1 MYCGK
6 ILIFF
11 KFMVQPVN
19 NAENT
24 MSDSTSINLPPGED
38 IIIDYHQL
46 EHVLARLEQLVA
58 MHGNVFKAKFP
69 DQDGWV
75 YTICDPEM
83 AKHILVTHYK
93 NYKKGVGIKQI
104 NVLLGRGII
113 VSEGDLW
120 KRQRKMMQPLFSKQL
135 LTQQLPLML
144 SCADKL
150 LASWDA
156 DIKAGTPINLTE
168 SMSQTALDFIL
179 YALFS
184 EDLDRII
191 EETGEN
197 PFLMVTDDSAR
208 DLLFARRFRQLTHL
222 VNDMMQ
228 RRRAENRWPE
238 DLLSR
243 VMRATDK
250 RSGDAMPEK
259 LQIDEILTLI
269 IAGHETTASV
279 LNWTWYLLA
288 QHADIEQQVF
298 RESQQSMPADQCP
311 DMDDIA
317 QLKLIQ
323 QVLDES
329 MRLYPPVWVLTRQAI
344 ADDHFNGID
353 IPAGTDIL
361 IPPYLMHRNPE
372 YWAQP
377 EKFDPQRFS
386 PENIEKRHIG
396 AYLPFA
402 IGPRRC
408 IGDSMA
414 IQEMAVHIGRIIQ
427 KVHFKLPPEQT
438 VELEPLVNLRPK
450 KDIFLLATYR

>member
-1 MYCGK
+1 
-6 ILIFF
+6 
-11 KFMVQPVN
+11 
-19 NAENT
+19 
-24 MSDSTSINLPPGED
+24 MSDPSSLSQSSDLPPGED

-46 EHVLARLEQLVA
+46 EKVLEKLEGLVA
-58 MHGNVFKAKFP
+58 TNGNVFKAKIP
-69 DQDGWV
+69 DQDSWV
-75 YTICDPEM
+75 YNICDPEM
-83 AKHILVTHYK
+83 AKHILVTNYK

-120 KRQRKMMQPLFSKQL
+120 KRQRKMMQPLFSNKL
-135 LTQQLPLML
+135 LTQQLPLMI

-150 LASWDA
+150 LASWDD
-156 DIKAGTPINLTE
+156 DIKAGKPINITK

-179 YALFS
+179 HALFS

-191 EETGEN
+191 AETGEN

-222 VNDMMQ
+222 VSDMMQ
-228 RRRAENRWPE
+228 RRRAENRQPF
-238 DLLSR
+238 DLLT
-243 VMRATDK
+243 MIMNATEK
-250 RSGDAMPEK
+250 RSGEAMPEK

-288 QHADIEQQVF
+288 EHADIAQQVLA
-298 RESQQSMPADQCP
+298 ESQKYMPVEALP
-311 DMDDIA
+311 KMDDIA
-317 QLKLIQ
+317 ELKLTQ

-329 MRLYPPVWVLTRQAI
+329 MRLYPPAWVITRQAL
-344 ADDHFNGID
+344 ADDQFNGID

-361 IPPYLMHRNPE
+361 IPPYLMHRNPA
-372 YWAQP
+372 YWPDP

-386 PENIEKRHIG
+386 PDNKKNQHSG

-414 IQEMAVHIGRIIQ
+414 IQEMAVHISRIIQ
-427 KVHFKLPPEQT
+427 KVYFQLVPGQT
-438 VELEPLVNLRPK
+438 IELEPLVNLRPK
-450 KDIFLLATYR
+450 QDIFLHATYR

>member
-1 MYCGK
+1 M
-6 ILIFF
+6 
-11 KFMVQPVN
+11 P
-19 NAENT
+19 
-24 MSDSTSINLPPGED
+24 DSTPLSLPPGED

-46 EHVLARLEQLVA
+46 ELVLAKLQDLVKV
-58 MHGNVFKAKFP
+58 HGNVFKAKFP
-69 DQDGWV
+69 DQDSWV
-75 YTICDPEM
+75 YNICDPDM
-83 AKHILVTHYK
+83 AKHILVSNYK

-120 KRQRKMMQPLFSKQL
+120 KRQRKMMQPLFSNQL
-135 LTQQLPLML
+135 LTQQLPLMTA
-144 SCADKL
+144 CADKL
-150 LASWDA
+150 LASWHE
-156 DIKAGTPINLTE
+156 DIVAGKPINITE
-168 SMSQTALDFIL
+168 SMSQSALDFIL
-179 YALFS
+179 QALFS

-208 DLLFARRFRQLTHL
+208 DLLFARRFRQLANL
-222 VNDMMQ
+222 VSDMIQ
-228 RRRAENRWPE
+228 RRRAENRSPA
-238 DLLSR
+238 DLLTM
-243 VMRATDK
+243 VMNATEK

-259 LQIDEILTLI
+259 LQIDEILTII

-288 QHADIEQQVF
+288 QHADIEKKVLA
-298 RESQQSMPADQCP
+298 ESQKSMPLSSEPNMGDV
-311 DMDDIA
+311 A
-317 QLKLIQ
+317 QLQYTQ
-323 QVLDES
+323 QTLEES

-344 ADDHFNGID
+344 EDDHFNGVD

-361 IPPYLMHRNPE
+361 IPPYLMHRNAAFWPDPE
-372 YWAQP
+372 VFEP
-377 EKFDPQRFS
+377 ERFS
-386 PENIEKRHIG
+386 AENKVNQHIG

-414 IQEMAVHIGRIIQ
+414 IQEMAVHISRIIQ
-427 KVHFKLPPEQT
+427 KIHFELVPEQT

-450 KDIFLLATYR
+450 QDIYLHATYR

>member
-1 MYCGK
+1 
-6 ILIFF
+6 
-11 KFMVQPVN
+11 
-19 NAENT
+19 
-24 MSDSTSINLPPGED
+24 MSDSTALRLPPGEG

-46 EHVLARLEQLVA
+46 EQVLPKLSSLVA
-58 MHGNVFKAKFP
+58 SNGNLFKAKFP
-69 DQDGWV
+69 DQDSWV
-75 YTICDPEM
+75 YNVCDPEM

-93 NYKKGVGIKQI
+93 NYIKGVGIKQI

-120 KRQRKMMQPLFSKQL
+120 KRQRKMMQPLFSNKL
-135 LTQQLPLML
+135 LTQQLPLMIR
-144 SCADKL
+144 CADKL
-150 LASWDA
+150 LASWQA
-156 DIKAGTPINLTE
+156 DIEAGKPLNITE
-168 SMSQTALDFIL
+168 AMSQTALDFIL
-179 YALFS
+179 HALFS
-184 EDLDRII
+184 EDLERII
-191 EETGEN
+191 AETGEN

-222 VNDMMQ
+222 VSDMIQ
-228 RRRAENRWPE
+228 RRRAENRQPF
-238 DLLSR
+238 DLLSM
-243 VMRATDK
+243 VMNATAK
-250 RSGDAMPEK
+250 GSGEAMPEK

-288 QHADIEQQVF
+288 QHSQIEQQVLA
-298 RESQQSMPADQCP
+298 ESQQYMPLETMPNMAE
-311 DMDDIA
+311 IA
-317 QLKLIQ
+317 QLRYTQ

-344 ADDHFNGID
+344 ADDHFKGID

-361 IPPYLMHRNPE
+361 IPPYLVHRNPE
-372 YWAQP
+372 YWPDP

-386 PENIEKRHIG
+386 PENKKTQHVG

-414 IQEMAVHIGRIIQ
+414 IQEMAVHISRIIQ
-427 KVHFKLPPEQT
+427 KVHFELVPGQSI
-438 VELEPLVNLRPK
+438 ELEPLVNLRPK
-450 KDIFLLATYR
+450 QDIFFHATYR

>member
-1 MYCGK
+1 M
-6 ILIFF
+6 
-11 KFMVQPVN
+11 Q
-19 NAENT
+19 
-24 MSDSTSINLPPGED
+24 
-38 IIIDYHQL
+38 QL
-46 EHVLARLEQLVA
+46 GSQVDT
-58 MHGNVFKAKFP
+58 HGNIFKAKFP
-69 DQDGWV
+69 DQDSWV
-75 YTICDPEM
+75 YNICDPEM
-83 AKHILVTHYK
+83 AKHILVSNYK
-93 NYKKGVGIKQI
+93 NYLKGVGIKQI

-120 KRQRKMMQPLFSKQL
+120 KRQRKMMQPLFSNKL
-135 LTQQLPLML
+135 LTQQLPLMIN
-144 SCADKL
+144 CADKL
-150 LASWDA
+150 LASWKD
-156 DIKAGTPINLTE
+156 DIEAGKAINITE

-179 YALFS
+179 HALFS

-208 DLLFARRFRQLTHL
+208 DLLFARRFRKLTH
-222 VNDMMQ
+222 VVSDMMQ
-228 RRRAENRWPE
+228 RRRAENRQPF
-238 DLLSR
+238 DLLSM
-243 VMRATDK
+243 VMNATEK

-288 QHADIEQQVF
+288 QHPEIEQQVLA
-298 RESQQSMPADQCP
+298 ESQQYMPLNDLP
-311 DMDDIA
+311 GMDEIA
-317 QLKLIQ
+317 QLKLTQ

-329 MRLYPPVWVLTRQAI
+329 MRLYPPVWVITRKAI

-361 IPPYLMHRNPE
+361 IPPYLVHRNPA
-372 YWAQP
+372 YWPDP

-386 PENIEKRHIG
+386 PENKKSQHIG

-414 IQEMAVHIGRIIQ
+414 IQEMAVHISRLIQ
-427 KVHFKLPPEQT
+427 KVHFELIPGQT
-438 VELEPLVNLRPK
+438 IELEPLVNLRPK
-450 KDIFLLATYR
+450 QDILFHATYR

>member
-1 MYCGK
+1 
-6 ILIFF
+6 
-11 KFMVQPVN
+11 
-19 NAENT
+19 
-24 MSDSTSINLPPGED
+24 MSDSTALSLPPGED

-46 EHVLARLEQLVA
+46 EQVLAKLESLVGTN
-58 MHGNVFKAKFP
+58 GNVFKAKFP
-69 DQDGWV
+69 DQDDWV
-75 YTICDPEM
+75 YNICDPEM
-83 AKHILVTHYK
+83 AKHILVTNYK

-120 KRQRKMMQPLFSKQL
+120 KRQRKMMQPLFSNKL
-135 LTQQLPLML
+135 LTHQLPLMI

-150 LASWDA
+150 LASWDD
-156 DIKAGTPINLTE
+156 DIKTGKPINLTE

-179 YALFS
+179 HALFS

-228 RRRAENRWPE
+228 RRRAENRQPF
-238 DLLSR
+238 DLLTM
-243 VMRATDK
+243 VMNATEK
-250 RSGDAMPEK
+250 RSGEAMPEK

-288 QHADIEQQVF
+288 QHSEIEQQLLA
-298 RESQQSMPADQCP
+298 ESQQFLPADKMP
-311 DMDDIA
+311 SMADTE
-317 QLKLIQ
+317 QLHTTQ

-329 MRLYPPVWVLTRQAI
+329 MRLYPPVWVITRQAF

-361 IPPYLMHRNPE
+361 IPPYLMHRNPA
-372 YWAQP
+372 YWPDP

-386 PENIEKRHIG
+386 PENKEKQHIG

-414 IQEMAVHIGRIIQ
+414 IQEMAVHISRIIQ
-427 KVHFKLPPEQT
+427 KVHFKLVPWQT
-438 VELEPLVNLRPK
+438 VELEPLVNLRPRQ
-450 KDIFLLATYR
+450 DIFIQATYR

>member
-1 MYCGK
+1 
-6 ILIFF
+6 
-11 KFMVQPVN
+11 
-19 NAENT
+19 
-24 MSDSTSINLPPGED
+24 MSDATSLCLPPGEG

-46 EHVLARLEQLVA
+46 EQVLQQLGSQVDT
-58 MHGNVFKAKFP
+58 HGNIFKAKFP
-69 DQDGWV
+69 DQDSWV
-75 YTICDPEM
+75 YNICDPEM
-83 AKHILVTHYK
+83 AKHILVSNYK
-93 NYKKGVGIKQI
+93 NYLKGVGIKQI

-120 KRQRKMMQPLFSKQL
+120 KRQRKMMQPLFSNKL
-135 LTQQLPLML
+135 LTQQLPLMIN
-144 SCADKL
+144 CADKL
-150 LASWDA
+150 LASWKD
-156 DIKAGTPINLTE
+156 DIEAGKAINITE

-179 YALFS
+179 HALFS

-208 DLLFARRFRQLTHL
+208 DLLFARRFRKLTH
-222 VNDMMQ
+222 VVSDMMQ
-228 RRRAENRWPE
+228 RRRAENRQPF
-238 DLLSR
+238 DLLSM
-243 VMRATDK
+243 VMNATEK

-288 QHADIEQQVF
+288 QHPEIEQQVLA
-298 RESQQSMPADQCP
+298 ESQQYMPLNDLP
-311 DMDDIA
+311 GMDEIA
-317 QLKLIQ
+317 QLKLTQ

-329 MRLYPPVWVLTRQAI
+329 MRLYPPVWVITRKAI

-361 IPPYLMHRNPE
+361 IPPYLVHRNPA
-372 YWAQP
+372 YWPDP

-386 PENIEKRHIG
+386 PENKKSQHIG

-414 IQEMAVHIGRIIQ
+414 IQEMAVHISRLIQ
-427 KVHFKLPPEQT
+427 KVHFELIPGQT
-438 VELEPLVNLRPK
+438 IELEPLVNLRPK
-450 KDIFLLATYR
+450 QDILFHATYR

>member
-1 MYCGK
+1 
-6 ILIFF
+6 
-11 KFMVQPVN
+11 
-19 NAENT
+19 
-24 MSDSTSINLPPGED
+24 MSDSTTLSLPPGED

-46 EHVLARLEQLVA
+46 EAVLAKLEGLVESN
-58 MHGNVFKAKFP
+58 GNVFKAKFP
-69 DQDGWV
+69 DQDSWV
-75 YTICDPEM
+75 YNICDPEM
-83 AKHILVTHYK
+83 AKHILVSNYK

-120 KRQRKMMQPLFSKQL
+120 KRQRKMMQPLFGNKL
-135 LTQQLPLML
+135 LTQQLPLMIR
-144 SCADKL
+144 CADKL
-150 LASWDA
+150 LASWDD
-156 DIKAGTPINLTE
+156 DIKAGKPINITE

-179 YALFS
+179 HALFS

-191 EETGEN
+191 AETGEN

-238 DLLSR
+238 DLLSM

-288 QHADIEQQVF
+288 QHADIEQQVLA
-298 RESQQSMPADQCP
+298 ESLQHMPAD
-311 DMDDIA
+311 DMPSMENSE
-317 QLKLIQ
+317 QLQFIR

-344 ADDHFNGID
+344 EDDHFNGID
-353 IPAGTDIL
+353 IPAGTDML
-361 IPPYLMHRNPE
+361 IPPYLVHRNPA
-372 YWAQP
+372 YWPDP

-386 PENIEKRHIG
+386 PENIKKQHIG

-414 IQEMAVHIGRIIQ
+414 IQEMALHISRIIQ
-427 KVHFKLPPEQT
+427 KVHFELLPDQT

-450 KDIFLLATYR
+450 QDIFLQATYR

>member
-1 MYCGK
+1 M
-6 ILIFF
+6 
-11 KFMVQPVN
+11 P
-19 NAENT
+19 
-24 MSDSTSINLPPGED
+24 DSKPLSLPPGEG

-46 EHVLARLEQLVA
+46 EQVLPQLTDLVA
-58 MHGNVFKAKFP
+58 TQGNVFKAKFP
-69 DQDGWV
+69 DQNSWV
-75 YTICDPEM
+75 YNICDPDM
-83 AKHILVTHYK
+83 AKHILVTNYK

-120 KRQRKMMQPLFSKQL
+120 KRQRKMMQPLFSNKL
-135 LTQQLPLML
+135 LTQQLPLMTH
-144 SCADKL
+144 CADKL
-150 LASWDA
+150 IASWDD
-156 DIKAGTPINLTE
+156 DIKAGKPINLTE

-179 YALFS
+179 HALFS

-191 EETGEN
+191 AETGEN

-222 VNDMMQ
+222 VSDMMQ
-228 RRRAENRWPE
+228 RRRAENRQPF
-238 DLLSR
+238 DLLTM
-243 VMRATDK
+243 VMNATEK

-259 LQIDEILTLI
+259 LQIDEILTMI

-288 QHADIEQQVF
+288 QHADIEQQVLA
-298 RESQQSMPADQCP
+298 ESQQHMPLTSEPSMV
-311 DMDDIA
+311 DIG
-317 QLKLIQ
+317 QLKFTE

-329 MRLYPPVWVLTRQAI
+329 MRLYPPVWVLTRQAL
-344 ADDHFNGID
+344 ADDHYNGID

-361 IPPYLMHRNPE
+361 IPPYLMHRNTAVWADPE
-372 YWAQP
+372 V
-377 EKFDPQRFS
+377 FDPQRFS
-386 PENIEKRHIG
+386 PENKANHHIG

-414 IQEMAVHIGRIIQ
+414 IQEMAVHISRIIQ
-427 KVHFKLPPEQT
+427 KIHFELVPGQR

-450 KDIFLLATYR
+450 QDIFLHATYR

>member
-1 MYCGK
+1 M
-6 ILIFF
+6 
-11 KFMVQPVN
+11 P
-19 NAENT
+19 
-24 MSDSTSINLPPGED
+24 DSTPLSLPPGED

-46 EHVLARLEQLVA
+46 ELVLAKLQDLVKV
-58 MHGNVFKAKFP
+58 HGNVFKAKFP
-69 DQDGWV
+69 DQDSWV
-75 YTICDPEM
+75 YNICDPGM
-83 AKHILVTHYK
+83 AKHILVSNYK

-120 KRQRKMMQPLFSKQL
+120 KRQRKMMQPLFSNQL
-135 LTQQLPLML
+135 LTQQLPLMTA
-144 SCADKL
+144 CADKL
-150 LASWDA
+150 LASWHE
-156 DIKAGTPINLTE
+156 DIVAGKPINITE
-168 SMSQTALDFIL
+168 SMSQSALDFIL
-179 YALFS
+179 QALFS

-208 DLLFARRFRQLTHL
+208 DLLFARRFRQLANL
-222 VNDMMQ
+222 VSDMIQ
-228 RRRAENRWPE
+228 RRRAENRSPA
-238 DLLSR
+238 DLLTM
-243 VMRATDK
+243 VMNATEK

-259 LQIDEILTLI
+259 LQIDEILTII

-288 QHADIEQQVF
+288 QHADIEKKVLA
-298 RESQQSMPADQCP
+298 ESQKSMPLSSEPNMGDV
-311 DMDDIA
+311 A
-317 QLKLIQ
+317 QLQYTQ
-323 QVLDES
+323 QTLEES

-344 ADDHFNGID
+344 EDDHFNGVD

-361 IPPYLMHRNPE
+361 IPPYLMHRNAAFWPDPE
-372 YWAQP
+372 VFEP
-377 EKFDPQRFS
+377 ERFS
-386 PENIEKRHIG
+386 AENKVNQHIG

-414 IQEMAVHIGRIIQ
+414 IQEMAVHISRIIQ
-427 KVHFKLPPEQT
+427 KIHFELVPEQT

-450 KDIFLLATYR
+450 QDIYLHATYR

>member
-1 MYCGK
+1 M
-6 ILIFF
+6 
-11 KFMVQPVN
+11 PN
-19 NAENT
+19 
-24 MSDSTSINLPPGED
+24 SITLSLPPGED

-46 EHVLARLEQLVA
+46 ETVLAELESLVQTN
-58 MHGNVFKAKFP
+58 GNIFKAKFP
-69 DQDGWV
+69 DQDSWV
-75 YTICDPEM
+75 YNICDPEM
-83 AKHILVTHYK
+83 AKHILISNYK

-120 KRQRKMMQPLFSKQL
+120 KRQRRMMQPLFGNNL
-135 LTQQLPLML
+135 LTHQLPLMIG
-144 SCADKL
+144 CADKL
-150 LASWDA
+150 LMIWDE
-156 DIKAGTPINLTE
+156 DIKAEKPINITE
-168 SMSQTALDFIL
+168 AMSQTALDFIL
-179 YALFS
+179 HALFS
-184 EDLDRII
+184 EDLERII
-191 EETGEN
+191 TETGEN

-228 RRRAENRWPE
+228 RRRAENRWPD
-238 DLLSR
+238 DLLSM

-288 QHADIEQQVF
+288 QHADIEQLVLA
-298 RESQQSMPADQCP
+298 ESLKYMPADDLP
-311 DMDDIA
+311 NMADTE
-317 QLKLIQ
+317 QLQ
-323 QVLDES
+323 YTRQVLDES

-344 ADDHFNGID
+344 EDDHFNGID

-361 IPPYLMHRNPE
+361 IPPFLVHRNPA
-372 YWAQP
+372 YWPEP

-386 PENIEKRHIG
+386 PENIKQQHIG

-408 IGDSMA
+408 IGDTMA
-414 IQEMAVHIGRIIQ
+414 IQEMAVHISRIIQ
-427 KVHFKLPPEQT
+427 KLHFELVPGQT

-450 KDIFLLATYR
+450 QDIFLQATYRQKT

>member
-1 MYCGK
+1 
-6 ILIFF
+6 
-11 KFMVQPVN
+11 
-19 NAENT
+19 
-24 MSDSTSINLPPGED
+24 MSESSALKLPPGEG

-46 EHVLARLEQLVA
+46 ESVLARLEGLIETN
-58 MHGNVFKAKFP
+58 GNVFKAKFP
-69 DQDGWV
+69 DQDSWV
-75 YTICDPEM
+75 YNICDPEM
-83 AKHILVTHYK
+83 AKHILVSNYK

-120 KRQRKMMQPLFSKQL
+120 KRQRKMMQPLFSNKL
-135 LTQQLPLML
+135 LSHQLPLMI

-150 LASWDA
+150 LASWDD
-156 DIKAGTPINLTE
+156 DIKAGKPINMTE

-179 YALFS
+179 HALFS

-228 RRRAENRWPE
+228 RRRAENRQPY
-238 DLLSR
+238 DLLTM
-243 VMRATDK
+243 VMNATEK
-250 RSGDAMPEK
+250 RSGEAMPEK

-288 QHADIEQQVF
+288 QHTDIQQQVWA
-298 RESQQSMPADQCP
+298 ESQQHVGAEGMPG
-311 DMDDIA
+311 MEEIA
-317 QLKLIQ
+317 QLTLTR

-329 MRLYPPVWVLTRQAI
+329 MRLYPPVWVLTRQAL

-361 IPPYLMHRNPE
+361 IPPYLMHRNPA
-372 YWAQP
+372 YWPEP

-386 PENIEKRHIG
+386 PDNIKKQHVG

-427 KVHFKLPPEQT
+427 KVHFELLPDQT
-438 VELEPLVNLRPK
+438 IELEPLVNLRPK
-450 KDIFLLATYR
+450 KDIFLQAIYR